1 MRKRMSFKIKI
12 IVIMSVIS
20 VLVTVIGIFVYL
32 QFSGIVKQVK
42 EATRTDLR
50 IVAAKELLNDLTDAE
65 NSVKTFTLT
74 RDTVYLNEYDSIV
87 ANVDSKVVLLYAGSN
102 NTFEDRKNMD
112 SLNSLTSLK
121 FQILNEILALQNEFR
136 VKEALQK
143 VSEKI
148 EKVAKEEKV
157 QVAKDQK
164 KEDAR
169 EGRLSKYFK
178 KPVPKEAKQ
187 DKVDLSAL
195 TKEIKV
201 IKEEENRK
209 EEEIVSRELD
219 LIFMDKAI
227 TVEIRKILRDL
238 ELAEIRKI
246 ENKTEAAKIEVS
258 KTNSWIVVICIVI
271 GVLLILMSYNII
283 NYVRNNNRYKRIMQ
297 KARREAEN
305 LALAKEQFIAT
316 VSHEIRTPMNSIV
329 GFTEQIAKGPL
340 SEEQRKQIEIVS
352 KASNH
357 LLLLLN
363 DVLDLTKLQNNKLT
377 LQKVGFRPVAVM
389 KEVIDLN
396 KQMADLKGLNLTF
409 DIRNEVP
416 DVLIGDPFRLKQI
429 LINLISNAIKFTK
442 VGNIQIDIRSLLK
455 SDFQVTLRIDV
466 KDSGIG
472 IDEKKIQKIFEEF
485 EQAEE
490 STAKDY
496 GGTGLGLS
504 ITKKLIELHH
514 GKIDIESIPNQ
525 GTTVSIEITY
535 PIGSESD
542 ILEENKQILKVADL
556 SKLKMLIVDDEK
568 FNRDLLVMILKKH
581 DVLLTEASNGLEALE
596 EVQKNHYDLILMDV
610 RMPKMTGI
618 EATRKIR
625 SMKDEISK
633 NTPVIILTAAV
644 TEEEQKY
651 YFSEGINEILPKP
664 FKEQELLDAII
675 SILHKKVE
683 PNVQTEKKIQVNE
696 TGTNVK
702 DVDFSDLKKLSDTDM
717 DFYLDMLLTLQSG
730 LITGME
736 NLKNSNAEKDWKNMA
751 EFAHKMS
758 SPSKHI
764 HANRLFKALKDIENR
779 CRKTQNLETI
789 QVVVEESQNESKIV
803 IEKIQKEIASAGK
816 LYKN

>member
-42 EATRTDLR
+42 DATRTDLR

-696 TGTNVK
+696 TETNVK